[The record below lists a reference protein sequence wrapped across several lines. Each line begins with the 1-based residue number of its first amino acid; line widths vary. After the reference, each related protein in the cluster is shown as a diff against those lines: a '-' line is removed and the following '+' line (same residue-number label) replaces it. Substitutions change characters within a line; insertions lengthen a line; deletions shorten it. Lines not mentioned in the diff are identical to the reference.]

1 MPRRGRTR
9 TLTRAAL
16 LATAG
21 LLALSACGGE
31 QAGPKLELS
40 AALPDSPSDG
50 TVLRVGDPATQVAL
64 ETSGL
69 IDDLDID
76 VEWAN
81 ITGGPKTLEAFRADA
96 IDIGSVADIPPL
108 FAHWTGTDVRIVA
121 ARETVDP
128 MEHPTYELGVA
139 PGVDVKSIED
149 LEGKKIAYS
158 PGQAQGALVL
168 NVLREAGLTQD
179 DVEFVEMQSVDDA
192 FSVALASKQVD
203 VAPLGQTLVKTYLA
217 KYEQDGATTIA
228 PGVRDDAWTLYTPTT
243 VLEDADKAAAIKE
256 YVAAWAK
263 AQQWISDNPDEFA
276 EAYYVDHEGLSPEDA
291 QYVVDALGQFTVP
304 TSWDEFIARHQ
315 QTVDTLVEAPG
326 PGAAGRG
333 DALRPPLREGDRGGG
348 GGVMTTLTGSPS
360 TPTRALAEAE
370 DVRPTRRRL
379 GPGEPIRFGGLIGIG
394 VLLAAWVVGSATGV
408 LDPRTLTEPWTV
420 LQTAGMLIESGRLQ
434 ESLVTSGI
442 RAALGLGLGVVA
454 GTILAL
460 ISGLSRVGE
469 SLIDGPIQV
478 KRSIPTLAL
487 IPLLILWLGIGEPMK
502 VITIALAVFVPI
514 YIHTHNGLRTIE
526 GRYAELA
533 ETLGVSRSEFV
544 RHVVLPGAMPG
555 FLLGLRFA
563 VTSSLLALVVV
574 EVINATSG
582 IGHMITLASNYG
594 QTDIIVV
601 GLVVYALLGVTA
613 DAVVRLIER
622 KALSWRRTLAS

>member
-1 MPRRGRTR
+1 
-9 TLTRAAL
+9 
-16 LATAG
+16 
-21 LLALSACGGE
+21 
-31 QAGPKLELS
+31 
-40 AALPDSPSDG
+40 
-50 TVLRVGDPATQVAL
+50 
-64 ETSGL
+64 
-69 IDDLDID
+69 
-76 VEWAN
+76 
-81 ITGGPKTLEAFRADA
+81 
-96 IDIGSVADIPPL
+96 
-108 FAHWTGTDVRIVA
+108 
-121 ARETVDP
+121 
-128 MEHPTYELGVA
+128 
-139 PGVDVKSIED
+139 
-149 LEGKKIAYS
+149 
-158 PGQAQGALVL
+158 
-168 NVLREAGLTQD
+168 
-179 DVEFVEMQSVDDA
+179 
-192 FSVALASKQVD
+192 
-203 VAPLGQTLVKTYLA
+203 
-217 KYEQDGATTIA
+217 
-228 PGVRDDAWTLYTPTT
+228 
-243 VLEDADKAAAIKE
+243 
-256 YVAAWAK
+256 
-263 AQQWISDNPDEFA
+263 
-276 EAYYVDHEGLSPEDA
+276 
-291 QYVVDALGQFTVP
+291 
-304 TSWDEFIARHQ
+304 
-315 QTVDTLVEAPG
+315 
-326 PGAAGRG
+326 
-333 DALRPPLREGDRGGG
+333 
-348 GGVMTTLTGSPS
+348 MTTLAAPS
-360 TPTRALAEAE
+360 RPLAEAE

-379 GPGEPIRFGGLIGIG
+379 GPGAPIRFGGLIGIG

-420 LQTAGMLIESGRLQ
+420 LQTAGMLIETGRLQ